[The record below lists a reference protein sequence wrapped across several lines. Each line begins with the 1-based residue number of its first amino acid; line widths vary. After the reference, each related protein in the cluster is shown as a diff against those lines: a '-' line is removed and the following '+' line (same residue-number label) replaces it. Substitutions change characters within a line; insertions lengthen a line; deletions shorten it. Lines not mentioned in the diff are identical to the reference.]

1 MEDSQLGDTGGAYKH
16 TKVSNHAIE
25 CIVAAAAN
33 VPDPNTLARFDSFCE
48 IAAIG
53 GDILSCVFFAYKNP
67 ERKLPSKTKTLEL
80 TQRAEQA
87 GWKRESM

>member
-25 CIVAAAAN
+25 SIAAAAEN
-33 VPDPNTLARFDSFCE
+33 VPDPKTLAKFDSFCA
-48 IAAIG
+48 AAIG

-87 GWKRESM
+87 GWKRESV